1 MKITIC
7 EFHESEGK
15 THSGLAHQHP
25 SFKYKG
31 TDLFED
37 FQTAK
42 SKIEDEIFSQSAIE
56 MIDKTTPWNKEFG
69 GVHWALFYHKTFDKT
84 VIVRLQNREVQ

>member
-1 MKITIC
+1 MKITVC
-7 EFHESEGK
+7 EFHEMDGQK
-15 THSGLAHQHP
+15 YTGLGYKDRDFQ
-25 SFKYKG
+25 YKG

-37 FQTAK
+37 FQAAK
-42 SKIEDEIFSQSAIE
+42 SKIEDEIFSQSNIE